1 MDAQVLVDPVS
12 ISVHRADD
20 GWRYELHY
28 QVLSI
33 EGRQRFSTASEA
45 CRAAVDVSLS
55 VGSFDLGGF

>member
-1 MDAQVLVDPVS
+1 MAVQVLVDPVS
-12 ISVHRADD
+12 IFIHYAAD
-20 GWRYELHY
+20 GWHYELHY

-55 VGSFDLGGF
+55 IGSFGGF